1 MTALEQAKQRLF
13 EGGFTAVLCRDG
25 VYYTSTARGVLP
37 LVKWV
42 DSGVNFRGFSAADK
56 VVGKATAFLYLL
68 LGVSELYA
76 DVISEP
82 ARAVLSTGGVA
93 VTFGKC
99 VPYIINRNGDGM
111 CPFEAAVLA
120 ISAPEAAKTAIRQKM
135 REMKI
140 GEK

>member
-1 MTALEQAKQRLF
+1 MTALEEAKQRLF

-25 VYYTSTARGVLP
+25 GVYTSTARGVLP
-37 LVKWV
+37 LCQWL
-42 DSGVNFRGFSAADK
+42 DSGTDFRGFSAADK

-76 DVISEP
+76 EVISEP
-82 ARAVLSTGGVA
+82 ARAVLMAGGVA

-99 VPYIINRNGDGM
+99 VPYIINRKGDGM

-120 ISAPEAAKTAIRQKM
+120 ISEPEAAHAAIRQKM
-135 REMKI
+135 QEMNI
-140 GEK
+140 C